1 MPTFLPAGAFV
12 ERLRGLALARR
23 GVAELL
29 ERVGQPPAA
38 GDHEATSFWTACL
51 VCSVLDD
58 SGLKQQF
65 LSSTSTLARLQSQRQ
80 LLQQLSSAQ
89 QAQGCTIS

>member
-1 MPTFLPAGAFV
+1 M
-12 ERLRGLALARR
+12 ARR

-29 ERVGQPPAA
+29 ERVGQPPA
-38 GDHEATSFWTACL
+38 GDAYEAASFWTACL

-58 SGLKQQF
+58 GGLKQQF
-65 LSSTSTLARLQSQRQ
+65 LSTTDTLQRLQSQRQ

-89 QAQGCTIS
+89 QAQGCTVS